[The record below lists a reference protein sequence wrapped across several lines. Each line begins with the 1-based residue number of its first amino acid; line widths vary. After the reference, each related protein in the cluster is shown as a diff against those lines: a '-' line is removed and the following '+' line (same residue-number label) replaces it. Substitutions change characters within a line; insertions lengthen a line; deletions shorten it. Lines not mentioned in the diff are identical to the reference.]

1 MSKLPLNQTLVIC
14 LEFFGPDNFYVSLEF
29 LGYLTM
35 VLFTLPHKISCDCL
49 IDYLIDFLWLMFK
62 LKFLFVGMTTFM
74 SQSFHQKPWQGQFSC
89 EYCVL
94 LFFELRKHLYEF
106 SLQSV
111 NFVDSVTLLGGIGKL
126 ELEVPLYNNRVKE
139 LKVLLLSQETSFLSF
154 LLTYLSN
161 AGILPLLT
169 SSWPGFA
176 CVWSAHS
183 CLRTSSSPGGSTTV
197 ASQPSSKL
205 VRFHSCLQS
214 LHGSGLSSLASS
226 DSKMCS
232 SSPGR
237 RLKVSFISSFLG
249 VNQNEI
255 QY

>member
-1 MSKLPLNQTLVIC
+1 
-14 LEFFGPDNFYVSLEF
+14 
-29 LGYLTM
+29 M
-35 VLFTLPHKISCDCL
+35 V
-49 IDYLIDFLWLMFK
+49 
-62 LKFLFVGMTTFM
+62 
-74 SQSFHQKPWQGQFSC
+74 
-89 EYCVL
+89 
-94 LFFELRKHLYEF
+94 
-106 SLQSV
+106 
-111 NFVDSVTLLGGIGKL
+111 
-126 ELEVPLYNNRVKE
+126 LEVPVYNNRVKE

-161 AGILPLLT
+161 AGILLLLT

-197 ASQPSSKL
+197 ASQPSSRL
-205 VRFHSCLQS
+205 VRFHSCLQF
-214 LHGSGLSSLASS
+214 LHGSGLPSLASS

-255 QY
+255 SIK